1 MTEGKE
7 PYDKKAARLRY
18 LVYRLS
24 WRLYSG
30 SEEIVKLFNDPEAS
44 DYAKSASFTVI
55 HEYAFKHNDPQA
67 LALCQQIQEP
77 AKKANDAL
85 VSQVIDLVKEL
96 ATQRE
101 LEQNAA

>member
-18 LVYRLS
+18 LVYRMS

-44 DYAKSASFTVI
+44 DYAKSTSFAVI

-67 LALCQQIQEP
+67 FALCRQIQEP

-85 VSQVIDLVKEL
+85 VSQVVDQVKEQS
-96 ATQRE
+96 TQKE

>member
-18 LVYRLS
+18 LVYRMS

-44 DYAKSASFTVI
+44 DYAKSTSFAVI

-67 LALCQQIQEP
+67 FALCRQIQEP

-85 VSQVIDLVKEL
+85 VSQVVDRVKEQS
-96 ATQRE
+96 TQKE

>member
-7 PYDKKAARLRY
+7 PYDSKAARLRF

-30 SEEIVKLFNDPEAS
+30 SEEIVKLFNDPVVS
-44 DYAKSASFTVI
+44 DYAKSASFAVI
-55 HEYAFKHNDPQA
+55 HENAFKYSDPQA
-67 LALCQQIQEP
+67 FAVCCQIQES

-85 VSQVIDLVKEL
+85 FSHLTDRVKEL
-96 ATQRE
+96 ATQKE